1 MDHEQIQDI
10 FVASQVLLKKQ
21 EELTNKIK
29 SYIPTTQSLPEA
41 TISETHRNLAQ
52 STPQR
57 STSSSGISNEPSYK
71 STLRVVIETPQSRIM
86 TIEDNGPQQQEN
98 QNGTVNKSLNTLQER
113 ETANE
118 RLDPIP
124 IDNEMEWEPSD

>member
-10 FVASQVLLKKQ
+10 FVASQALMKKQ

-29 SYIPTTQSLPEA
+29 SYMPTNQSLPEA
-41 TISETHRNLAQ
+41 KISETRRNLAQ

-98 QNGTVNKSLNTLQER
+98 QNGTVNKSLNALQKHEPAKER
-113 ETANE
+113 P
-118 RLDPIP
+118 DPIP